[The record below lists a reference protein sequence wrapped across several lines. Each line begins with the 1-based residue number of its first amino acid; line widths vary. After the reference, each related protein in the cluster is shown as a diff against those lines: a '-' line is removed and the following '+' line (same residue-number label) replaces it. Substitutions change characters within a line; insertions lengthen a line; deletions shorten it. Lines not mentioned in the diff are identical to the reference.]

1 MHEHV
6 QQSVRDLVRDLEQR
20 GYDRESA
27 LKLLMDMVDRQNFLP
42 PKASRPSGLS
52 RRKDV

>member
-6 QQSVRDLVRDLEQR
+6 QQSVRDLVRDLERR

-27 LKLLMDMVDRQNFLP
+27 LKLLMDMVDRQATHP
-42 PKASRPSGLS
+42 PKGCRPGWPSRSNGA
-52 RRKDV
+52 

>member
-27 LKLLMDMVDRQNFLP
+27 LKLLMDMVDRQATRP
-42 PKASRPSGLS
+42 PKAMRPNRPS
-52 RRKDV
+52 RTNCV